1 MTPLKELS
9 GLNRNLQ
16 NIEGEE
22 KIRRVKSSKKENV
35 NNPKKIED
43 SSHTFSRKD
52 SVQISSNKAN
62 QISEKE
68 TIARYVREVK
78 QLPHQNTPDFSK
90 IQQRI
95 ESGFYD
101 KPQVVNDVAQAV
113 LSTINTSSLSRENQ
127 PTRKPL
133 SDEKLNLIKE
143 KVQNGDYNSQVVL
156 DVVANKILNS
166 I

>member
-16 NIEGEE
+16 NIESED

-35 NNPKKIED
+35 NTPKKIED
-43 SSHTFSRKD
+43 SSQAFSRKD
-52 SVQISSNKAN
+52 SVQISSDKAN
-62 QISEKE
+62 QVSQKE

-78 QLPHQNTPDFSK
+78 QLPQRNTPDLFK

-101 KPQVVNDVAQAV
+101 KPQVVDDVAQSV
-113 LSTINTSSLSRENQ
+113 LSTINASSISKENQ
-127 PTRKPL
+127 STRKPL

-143 KVQNGDYNSQVVL
+143 KIQNGDYNSQTVL
-156 DVVANKILNS
+156 DVIANKILNS